1 MGFIPEIQGWFSLC
15 KSVSVST
22 TLIEWNKNDLIILWD
37 AEESFEKMIP
47 FYDKNSEQLGIE
59 EMYVNIIKA
68 VHDKFIAYIIFN
80 GLEKRL
86 FL

>member
-1 MGFIPEIQGWFSLC
+1 MLMPYSFHFPNNSQ
-15 KSVSVST
+15 
-22 TLIEWNKNDLIILWD
+22 NDLFKNANMNPLTTC
-37 AEESFEKMIP
+37 P
-47 FYDKNSEQLGIE
+47 YFYDKNSEQLGIE

>member
-1 MGFIPEIQGWFSLC
+1 MN
-15 KSVSVST
+15 T

-37 AEESFEKMIP
+37 TEEAFEKMTP
-47 FYDKNSEQLGIE
+47 FYDKNSEQLDIE

-68 VHDKFIAYIIFN
+68 VHDKLTAYITFN
-80 GLEKRL
+80 GLKKKRL